1 MSDTSQASVDVV
13 CVIGAGAIGSL
24 FAAHLARIVPV
35 VVLTRRA
42 DHARALS
49 EEGLRVSG
57 IHDFSAPLRAT
68 ARVDDLPEFT
78 LGIVATKTSGIDEA
92 MLALAGHAP
101 GATMVTIQNGLGAE
115 NLVRAHGSWPIV
127 SGTTLMGGTRRTDTH
142 VAYENDAPTWLGP
155 HEGTPFARV
164 EQIAGLIER
173 SGLKARAFPDLRPAQ
188 WSKLIFNAAV
198 GSVSAVTGLPHSRPF
213 VDESGLGATVHDLI
227 REGQSVAAA
236 AGIEL
241 EDDPWQLNTRPF
253 ERDRDYS
260 HAPSIL
266 LDIEAGQ
273 PTEADFNIGAVVREA
288 DRLGVPVPLTTAL
301 YRLLK
306 AKEEARA

>member
-188 WSKLIFNAAV
+188 RSKLAFTPPV
-198 GSVSAVTGLPHSRPF
+198 G
-213 VDESGLGATVHDLI
+213 
-227 REGQSVAAA
+227 
-236 AGIEL
+236 
-241 EDDPWQLNTRPF
+241 
-253 ERDRDYS
+253 
-260 HAPSIL
+260 
-266 LDIEAGQ
+266 
-273 PTEADFNIGAVVREA
+273 
-288 DRLGVPVPLTTAL
+288 
-301 YRLLK
+301 
-306 AKEEARA
+306 